1 MNQTIPLLRCKNHPD
16 RAATIRCDECG
27 RLYCRECVAERW
39 ITSRSSVWVC
49 NRCTGSWR
57 PRSGASSGPSR
68 APLGSAIPS
77 RYVPIGLIVA
87 VVALVAAAQAGG
99 LLGH

>member
-1 MNQTIPLLRCKNHPD
+1 MATTILRCRNHAD
-16 RAATIRCDECG
+16 RAATIKCDECG
-27 RLYCRECVAERW
+27 RAYCRDCASERW

-49 NRCTGSWR
+49 NRCAGTWR
-57 PRSGASSGPSR
+57 PSFAAAGRGGSFSGVS
-68 APLGSAIPS
+68 LGK
-77 RYVPIGLIVA
+77 YTPIGVVVA